1 MLNVGKQDR
10 NRMYLAQ
17 KHQQYVHVDSTTTPI
32 DVTSGALR
40 TAKSR
45 QKKTFW
51 LFHMMPNNPTL
62 KASALIAAIKEHSH
76 RTKKCI
82 NDTLGVESPKT
93 NVKRKLAM
101 EAHIPHIQRHQKK

>member
-45 QKKTFW
+45 QKK
-51 LFHMMPNNPTL
+51 
-62 KASALIAAIKEHSH
+62 
-76 RTKKCI
+76 
-82 NDTLGVESPKT
+82 
-93 NVKRKLAM
+93 KLSGYFT
-101 EAHIPHIQRHQKK
+101 